1 MITGNVSAAGTKQ
14 AADVIFEFYLTINYK
29 IVR

>member
-14 AADVIFEFYLTINYK
+14 AADIIFKFYLTINY
-29 IVR
+29 IMVR